1 MDGNNRWSLKNKISK
16 YQAYKIGAKRLIN
29 LSNYIFSNTEIK
41 YISAFVLSKNNL
53 KRSAKIINVIKKI
66 LYESLVEIKNH
77 KTYFDLVIIGDVEFL
92 DLKTKNMIKTIN
104 KKNIFK
110 KKLILYLNYG
120 GKEDIE
126 QAAKSNLYNSVE
138 KNLLSGGF
146 PDPEV
151 LIRTGG
157 FNRLSNFLLYQ
168 ISFTELFFLKKLW
181 PDLNSTDIKKIISNF
196 RKIKRKFGK

>member
-1 MDGNNRWSLKNKISK
+1 MDGNNRWSLKKKISK

-77 KTYFDLVIIGDVEFL
+77 KTYFDLVIIGDVDFL
-92 DLKTKNMIKTIN
+92 DLKTKNMIKAIN

-110 KKLILYLNYG
+110 KKLILYLFSCSL
-120 GKEDIE
+120 KLQD
-126 QAAKSNLYNSVE
+126 K
-138 KNLLSGGF
+138 
-146 PDPEV
+146 V
-151 LIRTGG
+151 LIFHFSG
-157 FNRLSNFLLYQ
+157 
-168 ISFTELFFLKKLW
+168 
-181 PDLNSTDIKKIISNF
+181 
-196 RKIKRKFGK
+196 

>member
-1 MDGNNRWSLKNKISK
+1 
-16 YQAYKIGAKRLIN
+16 
-29 LSNYIFSNTEIK
+29 
-41 YISAFVLSKNNL
+41 
-53 KRSAKIINVIKKI
+53 
-66 LYESLVEIKNH
+66 
-77 KTYFDLVIIGDVEFL
+77 
-92 DLKTKNMIKTIN
+92 MIKAIN

-138 KNLLSGGF
+138 KNLLSRGF

-181 PDLNSTDIKKIISNF
+181 PDLNSTDIKKIISNY